1 MRPELFTLPFLPISI
16 KSYGAM
22 MVLGFLA
29 ALWMARRRCKNLHE
43 NPLHVTN
50 FAAYALLAGV
60 IGARIMHV
68 LHNWPSYKQ
77 NPQDI
82 FAIWSG
88 GLEFLGGLVLAMI
101 VMFIYFKIKKL
112 PILKFLDI
120 LAPATMLGLAFG
132 RVGCLLNGCCFGAPC
147 QLPWAIQ
154 FPAVNNHT
162 HIGAGC
168 EEVTQ
173 TRYSYPYDY
182 QLHPDQQRRPDQP
195 PLLQLPDDFYQAGYT
210 DGQGDW
216 IYSLDNLSPEQRKK
230 YYRAPKPTGQL
241 TEEQLH
247 QLQDNQHPMHP
258 IHPSQIY
265 SILNALFLCLIL
277 NILFKWRKYN
287 GFIISW
293 MLVLYGTTRFSLEL
307 IRVEPPEWFGLTI
320 PQNMGLAT
328 LLLGVFLFIYLPRF
342 HRPVKK

>member
-1 MRPELFTLPFLPISI
+1 
-16 KSYGAM
+16 M

-60 IGARIMHV
+60 VGARIMHV
-68 LHNWPSYKQ
+68 LHNWSSYKE
-77 NPQDI
+77 NPKDI

-88 GLEFLGGLVLAMI
+88 GLEFLGGLVLAMV
-101 VMFIYFKIKKL
+101 VMFIYFKSKKL

-147 QLPWAIQ
+147 ELPWAIR
-154 FPAVNNHT
+154 FPAVNTHT

-168 EEVTQ
+168 EKVIQ

-182 QLHPDQQRRPDQP
+182 QLHPDLQRRPDQP
-195 PLLQLPDDFYQAGYT
+195 PLIELPEDFYEAGYT
-210 DGQGDW
+210 DGHGQW
-216 IYSLDNLSPEQRKK
+216 IYSRDNLPLEEVNK
-230 YYRAPKPTGQL
+230 YYRAPKSTNRL

-247 QLQDNQHPMHP
+247 ELQQNQYPLHP

-265 SILNALFLCLIL
+265 SMINALFLCLLL
-277 NILFKWRKYN
+277 NFLFKWRKYD

-293 MLVLYGTTRFSLEL
+293 MLVLYGISRFCLEL
-307 IRVEPPEWFGLTI
+307 VRVEPYEWFGLTI
-320 PQNMGLAT
+320 SQNMSIAAFG
-328 LLLGVFLFIYLPRF
+328 LGVILFIYRPRF
-342 HRPVKK
+342 HRPIRK